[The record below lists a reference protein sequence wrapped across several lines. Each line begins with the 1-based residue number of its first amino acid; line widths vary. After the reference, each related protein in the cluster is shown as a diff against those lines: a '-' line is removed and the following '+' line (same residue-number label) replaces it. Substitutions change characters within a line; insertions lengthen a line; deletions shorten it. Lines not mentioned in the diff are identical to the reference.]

1 MSLQVTSQEIINKL
15 QQFKVV
21 PVIQINKVE
30 HAVPLAKV
38 LVENGLPVAEVTFRT
53 EAAADAIRAMRE
65 AYPDMCIGAGT
76 VLTSEQIDLAKE
88 AGSEFVVAPGLNP
101 NTVRRCQE
109 IGMPVVPGVNNPSQ
123 VEQAL
128 ELGLT
133 FLKFFPAEA
142 SGGISMVK
150 SLLAPYVD
158 VSFMPTG
165 GIGKHNIN
173 DYLAIDRVICCGGTW
188 MVAPTLIENEQWDE
202 IAKLVQEA
210 VAHVA

>member
-65 AYPDMCIGAGT
+65 AYPEMCIGAGT

>member
-1 MSLQVTSQEIINKL
+1 MSQEMINQLK
-15 QQFKVV
+15 QFKVI

-53 EAAADAIRAMRE
+53 EAAAEAIRQMRE
-65 AYPDMCIGAGT
+65 AYPEMCIGAGT
-76 VLTSEQIDLAKE
+76 VLNAKQVELAKE
-88 AGSEFVVAPGLNP
+88 AGSEFVVSPGLNP
-101 NTVRRCQE
+101 NTVRYCQE
-109 IGMPVVPGVNNPSQ
+109 VNMPIVPGVNNPSQ

-128 ELGLT
+128 ELGLN

-165 GIGKHNIN
+165 GIGKGNVN
-173 DYLAIDRVICCGGTW
+173 DYLGIDRIVCCGGTW
-188 MVAPTLIENEQWDE
+188 MVSPALIESEQWDE
-202 IAKLVQEA
+202 IGRLVREA
-210 VAHVA
+210 VELVK

>member
-1 MSLQVTSQEIINKL
+1 MINKL
-15 QQFKVV
+15 KQFKVI

-53 EAAADAIRAMRE
+53 TAAADAIKAMSE
-65 AYPDMCIGAGT
+65 AYPEMCVGAGT
-76 VLTSEQIDLAKE
+76 VLNATQVDLAKA

-101 NTVRRCQE
+101 NTVRYCQE
-109 IGMPVVPGVNNPSQ
+109 VGMPIVPGVNNPSQ

-128 ELGLT
+128 ELGLN

-142 SGGISMVK
+142 SGGIAMVK

-158 VSFMPTG
+158 VSLMPTG
-165 GIGKHNIN
+165 GIGKGNVN
-173 DYLAIDRVICCGGTW
+173 DYLAIDRVVCCGGTW
-188 MVAPTLIENEQWDE
+188 MVAPSLIENEQWDE
-202 IAKLVQEA
+202 IAKLVREA
-210 VAHVA
+210 VEHVA

>member
-1 MSLQVTSQEIINKL
+1 MNNEMINKL
-15 QQFKVV
+15 KQFKVI

-53 EAAADAIRAMRE
+53 EAAGDAIKAMSE
-65 AYPDMCIGAGT
+65 AYPEMCVGAGT
-76 VLTSEQIDLAKE
+76 VLNATQVDLAKA

-101 NTVRRCQE
+101 NTVRYCQE
-109 IGMPVVPGVNNPSQ
+109 VGMPIVPGVNNPSQ

-128 ELGLT
+128 ELGLN

-142 SGGISMVK
+142 SGGVAMVK

-158 VSFMPTG
+158 VSLMPTG
-165 GIGKHNIN
+165 GIGKGNVN
-173 DYLAIDRVICCGGTW
+173 DYLAIDRVVCCGGTW
-188 MVAPTLIENEQWDE
+188 MVAPSLIENEQWDE
-202 IAKLVQEA
+202 IAKLVREA
-210 VAHVA
+210 VEHVA

>member
-1 MSLQVTSQEIINKL
+1 MNNEMINKL
-15 QQFKVV
+15 KQFKVI

-53 EAAADAIRAMRE
+53 EAAADAIKAMSE
-65 AYPDMCIGAGT
+65 AYPEMCVGAGT
-76 VLTSEQIDLAKE
+76 VLNAQQVDQAKA

-101 NTVRRCQE
+101 NTVRYCQE
-109 IGMPVVPGVNNPSQ
+109 VGMPIVPGVNNPSQ

-128 ELGLT
+128 ELGLN

-142 SGGISMVK
+142 SGGVAMVK

-158 VSFMPTG
+158 VSLMPTG
-165 GIGKHNIN
+165 GIGKGNVN
-173 DYLAIDRVICCGGTW
+173 DYLAIDRVVCCGGTW
-188 MVAPTLIENEQWDE
+188 MVAPSLIENEQWDE
-202 IAKLVQEA
+202 IAKLVREA
-210 VAHVA
+210 VEHVA

>member
-1 MSLQVTSQEIINKL
+1 MNNEMINKL
-15 QQFKVV
+15 KQFKVI

-53 EAAADAIRAMRE
+53 EAAADAIKAMSE
-65 AYPDMCIGAGT
+65 AYPEMCVGAGT
-76 VLTSEQIDLAKE
+76 VLNATQVDQAKA

-101 NTVRRCQE
+101 NTVRYCQE
-109 IGMPVVPGVNNPSQ
+109 VGMPIVPGVNNPSQ

-128 ELGLT
+128 ELGLN

-142 SGGISMVK
+142 SGGVAMVK

-158 VSFMPTG
+158 VSLMPTG
-165 GIGKHNIN
+165 GIGKGNVN
-173 DYLAIDRVICCGGTW
+173 DYLAIDRVVCCGGTW
-188 MVAPTLIENEQWDE
+188 MVAPSLIENEQWDE
-202 IAKLVQEA
+202 IAKLVREA
-210 VAHVA
+210 VEHVA

>member
-1 MSLQVTSQEIINKL
+1 MNNEMINKL
-15 QQFKVV
+15 KQFKVI

-53 EAAADAIRAMRE
+53 AAAAEAIKAMSE
-65 AYPDMCIGAGT
+65 AYPEMCVGAGT
-76 VLTSEQIDLAKE
+76 VLNAQHVDQAKA

-101 NTVRRCQE
+101 NTVRYCQDV
-109 IGMPVVPGVNNPSQ
+109 GMPIVPGVNNPSQ

-128 ELGLT
+128 ELGLN

-142 SGGISMVK
+142 SGGVAMVK

-158 VSFMPTG
+158 VSLMPTG
-165 GIGKHNIN
+165 GIGKGNVN
-173 DYLAIDRVICCGGTW
+173 DYLAIDRVVCCGGTW
-188 MVAPTLIENEQWDE
+188 MVAPSLIENEQWEE
-202 IAKLVQEA
+202 IAKLVREA
-210 VAHVA
+210 VEHVA

>member
-1 MSLQVTSQEIINKL
+1 MSQQIIEKL
-15 QQFKVV
+15 KAFKVI
-21 PVIQINKVE
+21 PVIQINDVSQ
-30 HAVPLAKV
+30 AVPLAKT

-53 EAAADAIRAMRE
+53 EAAAEAIRLMRE
-65 AYPDMCIGAGT
+65 AYPQMCIGAGT
-76 VLTSEQIDLAKE
+76 VLNAEQVDRAKE

-101 NTVRRCQE
+101 NTVRYCQLQG
-109 IGMPVVPGVNNPSQ
+109 ITMVPGVNNPSQ

-128 ELGLT
+128 EMGLT

-142 SGGISMVK
+142 SGGINMVK

-165 GIGKHNIN
+165 GIGKANVR

-188 MVAPTLIENEQWDE
+188 MVAPTLIENGDWEE
-202 IAKLVQEA
+202 IGRLVREA
-210 VAHVA
+210 VELVND